1 MAYTFFRSGR
11 GSMIYW
17 HENSKTL
24 AEAHFAATLA
34 CSKAGNIPPGPIETT
49 DLHPSRLATVPNGAW
64 RV

>member
-1 MAYTFFRSGR
+1 
-11 GSMIYW
+11 MIYW
-17 HENSKTL
+17 HENSRTL

-49 DLHPSRLATVPNGAW
+49 DLHPSRLAAVPNGAW